1 MKRIFLFL
9 LMAMATGSVALAQ
22 YTRSL
27 SEDIHTVRVLA
38 GGDVLQPPVL
48 PLGRGRFNVSF
59 DRMGH
64 DYTRYIYKVQLCN
77 ADWTVAD
84 EVFESDYMS
93 GFNNQPIEDYETS
106 FNTTQL
112 YTHYSLDFPNE
123 NCRLLLPGNYR
134 VSIFEEDED
143 EPVAE
148 ACFCLYSQQMN
159 VTASVSSNTDIDV
172 NKSHQQVSVAL
183 NYGALKV
190 VDPRRELHTVVLQN
204 RRWDNAV
211 TDVAPNIQKA
221 SGAEWTH
228 RRELIFPA
236 GNEYHKCEILDVHR
250 AGMGVDRIGWYEPY
264 FHATLFASERARNY
278 TDEGDT
284 NGIFVVRHSGDE
296 DNDTQ
301 SEYLIVH
308 FPFKADYIPG
318 GQMYVC
324 GLWDNGS
331 PDPRCRMTYDEATG
345 TYEAAVL
352 LKQGYY
358 SYQYRFY
365 PDEGGAG
372 DTQLT
377 DGNYY
382 ETENEY
388 LVLVYHRAQ
397 GARYD
402 ALVAMTRVK
411 S

>member
-1 MKRIFLFL
+1 M
-9 LMAMATGSVALAQ
+9 
-22 YTRSL
+22 
-27 SEDIHTVRVLA
+27 
-38 GGDVLQPPVL
+38 
-48 PLGRGRFNVSF
+48 
-59 DRMGH
+59 
-64 DYTRYIYKVQLCN
+64 
-77 ADWTVAD
+77 
-84 EVFESDYMS
+84 
-93 GFNNQPIEDYETS
+93 
-106 FNTTQL
+106 
-112 YTHYSLDFPNE
+112 
-123 NCRLLLPGNYR
+123 
-134 VSIFEEDED
+134 
-143 EPVAE
+143 
-148 ACFCLYSQQMN
+148 
-159 VTASVSSNTDIDV
+159 
-172 NKSHQQVSVAL
+172 
-183 NYGALKV
+183 
-190 VDPRRELHTVVLQN
+190 
-204 RRWDNAV
+204 
-211 TDVAPNIQKA
+211 
-221 SGAEWTH
+221 
-228 RRELIFPA
+228 
-236 GNEYHKCEILDVHR
+236 
-250 AGMGVDRIGWYEPY
+250 
-264 FHATLFASERARNY
+264 
-278 TDEGDT
+278 
-284 NGIFVVRHSGDE
+284 VRHSGDE